1 VISWFMSLTIGGKL
15 IAIGFQLL
23 GVILLIAW
31 AVFITKRLGSM
42 PAVTLSQDAEN
53 RKKSTAR
60 QYKNST
66 HQKRKNQVGICR
78 LLGSCHHIIKDNGVR
93 YPTDNC
99 GDQCKQPAQRVEPKN
114 FGFIRVILLFPIS
127 HIRNIV
133 AKLIARCQLKW
144 RRTIAP
150 TIPFCQPLLT
160 PDSRL
165 LCGLVIIILK
175 SFGNRQNELSK
186 TPL

>member
-144 RRTIAP
+144 RRTLSRVL
-150 TIPFCQPLLT
+150 FHYRL
-160 PDSRL
+160 RL
-165 LCGLVIIILK
+165 LP
-175 SFGNRQNELSK
+175 SNEFYAGGGKASRRYFRGARRRKLC
-186 TPL
+186 